1 VSDRLDELRRQRD
14 LLRENLAFIE
24 REIAA
29 ETRSQGGTLPPPLR
43 LPDPVED
50 RTAEAIL
57 AEYQR
62 PPAAISQQA
71 KVGCIAYFAGALLLL
86 LALAAAA
93 AFFYYR
99 SVRGH

>member
-29 ETRSQGGTLPPPLR
+29 ESRSQGGTLPPPLR
-43 LPDPVED
+43 IPDPALE

-62 PPAAISQQA
+62 PPAAISQQT
-71 KVGCIAYFAGALLLL
+71 KVGCIAYFAGAMLLMAALL
-86 LALAAAA
+86 VGAY
-93 AFFYYR
+93 FYYR
-99 SVRGH
+99 SARGH

>member
-29 ETRSQGGTLPPPLR
+29 EARSQGGTVPPPLR
-43 LPDPVED
+43 PPDPVED

-62 PPAAISQQA
+62 APAAISQQA
-71 KVGCIAYFAGALLLL
+71 KAGCIAYFAGGLLLMAAL
-86 LALAAAA
+86 LAAAY
-93 AFFYYR
+93 FFYR
-99 SVRGH
+99 SARGH

>member
-29 ETRSQGGTLPPPLR
+29 ESRSQGVALPPPLR
-43 LPDPVED
+43 VPDPVLD

-62 PPAAISQQA
+62 PPAVISQQA
-71 KVGCIAYFAGALLLL
+71 KAGCILYFAAAMLLLV
-86 LALAAAA
+86 ALVVAAY
-93 AFFYYR
+93 FYYR
-99 SVRGH
+99 SARGH